1 MNRIAL
7 MFAAV
12 LLSSCNYTQKAS
24 PSVPSTAV
32 PVTPAPFSPAP
43 PPVQTAPAPQAQP
56 VPQTAP
62 PVLAPAKEP
71 VKRVPQEA
79 KSVEANK
86 VQEKSEEKK
95 PAPTPAPAAAPATKE
110 PIVASAPKA
119 KGFDLDMLTKRL
131 KQTGAIGVFTK
142 LAINSDATDL
152 IDAVKKYRQL
162 AVLQTKLAEVRS
174 RFDGLVI
181 KILALLEDDLQLARD
196 IYVAREQIWS
206 NLLEVTHEKRASIS
220 FSSSARNACTGGHA
234 RRGCGDD
241 DHPARPSMRRAG
253 DRRTGKTG
261 CGGQQDGRCALPER
275 KPLPHRR
282 HQGRPSDRDAH
293 PVAALPS
300 VRNDRPASGAL
311 LG

>member
-1 MNRIAL
+1 MIRIAL
-7 MFAAV
+7 LFAAA

-95 PAPTPAPAAAPATKE
+95 PASTPAPAAAPLAKE
-110 PIVASAPKA
+110 PIVAPASKA
-119 KGFDLDMLTKRL
+119 FDLDMLTERL
-131 KQTGAIGVFTK
+131 KQTSAIGVFTK

-181 KILALLEDDLQLARD
+181 KILALLEDDPQLARD

-206 NLLEVTHEKRASIS
+206 NLLEVTA
-220 FSSSARNACTGGHA
+220 
-234 RRGCGDD
+234 
-241 DHPARPSMRRAG
+241 
-253 DRRTGKTG
+253 
-261 CGGQQDGRCALPER
+261 
-275 KPLPHRR
+275 
-282 HQGRPSDRDAH
+282 
-293 PVAALPS
+293 
-300 VRNDRPASGAL
+300 
-311 LG
+311 